1 MSSKSIVSIQNA
13 TKDYPLGATVV
24 HALRGV
30 SLEVPQGEFLSIAG
44 PSGSGKTT
52 LLNLIGCV
60 DTPTG
65 GTVTVD
71 GHETTKLNER
81 ALTRLRLDTIGFI
94 FQSFNLVNVLDIFRN
109 VELPLLL
116 QRVLS
121 ASDREKRVLGLL
133 DRVGLKDYARHR
145 PSELSG
151 GQRQRVAIARALVTQ
166 PKLVLA
172 DEPTANLD
180 SKTGQNIID
189 LMKELN
195 QTEHTTFIF
204 STHDARVMAHAS
216 ARVHIADGKVA
227 SVEHGDASKNH
238 DPALL
243 EAAAELAHGGPSNTS
258 VTDAE

>member
-1 MSSKSIVSIQNA
+1 MSETSIVSIQNA

-30 SLEVPQGEFLSIAG
+30 NLEVKAGEFLSIAG

-65 GTVTVD
+65 GSVVVS
-71 GHETTKLNER
+71 GRETTKLSER
-81 ALTRLRLDTIGFI
+81 ELTRLRLDTIGFI

-121 ASDREKRVLGLL
+121 AKDREKRVHSLL
-133 DRVGLKDYARHR
+133 ERVGLKDYARHR

-195 QTEHTTFIF
+195 QTEKTTFIF

-216 ARVHIADGKVA
+216 ARVHIADGKITG
-227 SVEHGDASKNH
+227 VEHGAAEASH

-243 EAAAELAHGGPSNTS
+243 AAQAEHAPDRAGSS
-258 VTDAE
+258 ATDAE